1 MPLALGAASSVGG
14 SFHQQV
20 AAVCASWSYP
30 HAGINSATRE
40 RESSDRRP
48 TDVGQ
53 YLHRFRLASEVRQQ
67 YYYSGSRLGDRL
79 TRVGHL
85 RQRAREF
92 SHKPTTIWTAGMPR
106 PGKERVKAARETL

>member
-53 YLHRFRLASEVRQQ
+53 QARRFST
-67 YYYSGSRLGDRL
+67 SRESR
-79 TRVGHL
+79 
-85 RQRAREF
+85 
-92 SHKPTTIWTAGMPR
+92 
-106 PGKERVKAARETL
+106 AARFPCENCGKNAYPATGDVSELKLLPDHLGGGIGVADVRSGPV